1 MASWRV
7 LEGGNLIYDGE
18 TFIGKMNTP
27 VLTATVVRAVNHH
40 DELVAALREAVVF
53 LRDWKEPGVARLRH
67 WGRLIDGINAE
78 EAGGG

>member
-27 VLTATVVRAVNHH
+27 AQAARVVRAVNYH
-40 DELVAALREAVVF
+40 DELVAALREQVANCNGSCGVC
-53 LRDWKEPGVARLRH
+53 LRARDLLAR
-67 WGRLIDGINAE
+67 IDTE
-78 EAGGG
+78 EETQ